1 MRMAKFALTV
11 AFAVVGLVLLANQ
24 RAAANEGIPLE
35 ALAGNYASTCQGT
48 FAICLNPSTFAFADC
63 ATTAGAIIVP
73 LTDLDVGALT
83 RDDQGNACA
92 TGLGVDVS
100 LPVGKNPPSVSPVHP
115 AVAKTLN
122 YDPATGTGDISVSEY
137 SGGKCIGSTFDS
149 AGAKQTTNF
158 VFHFAASNGGKRI
171 DMIVTSGTAFVT
183 DTTGNFI
190 GGFSLSCTNLR
201 Q

>member
-1 MRMAKFALTV
+1 MRIAKFALTI
-11 AFAVVGLVLLANQ
+11 AFAVAGLALLADK
-24 RAAANEGIPLE
+24 RAAADGGIPLE
-35 ALAGNYASTCQGT
+35 DLAGNYASTCQGT

-83 RDDQGNACA
+83 RDEQGNACSIF
-92 TGLGVDVS
+92 LGVDVS

-115 AVAKTLN
+115 ATAKILN

-137 SGGKCIGSTFDS
+137 MGGKCIGSTFDS
-149 AGAKQTTNF
+149 TGAKHIATF
-158 VFHFAASNGGKRI
+158 VFHIAASDGGKRV
-171 DMIVTSGTAFVT
+171 DMIVTSAIAYVT

-190 GGFSLSCTNLR
+190 GGHSLSCANLR

>member
-1 MRMAKFALTV
+1 MRIAKFALTMV
-11 AFAVVGLVLLANQ
+11 FAVVALVLLADQ
-24 RAAANEGIPLE
+24 RAAADEGIPLE

-48 FAICLNPSTFAFADC
+48 LAICLDSKTFAPANC
-63 ATTAGAIIVP
+63 GTGSPVVLP

-92 TGLGVDVS
+92 TGLGVDAD
-100 LPVGKNPPSVSPVHP
+100 LPVDKTPPFVSKVHP
-115 AVAKTLN
+115 SVAKTLN

-137 SGGKCIGSTFDS
+137 SGGKCFGSTFDS
-149 AGAKQTTNF
+149 TGAKQTAAF

-171 DMIVTSGTAFVT
+171 DMIVTSAVAFVT
-183 DTTGNFI
+183 GTTGNFF
-190 GGFSLSCTNLR
+190 GGFSLACTNLR

>member
-1 MRMAKFALTV
+1 MRMAKFALAIVLAV
-11 AFAVVGLVLLANQ
+11 AGLVLLANQ
-24 RAAANEGIPLE
+24 RVAANEGIPLK
-35 ALAGNYASTCQGT
+35 ALAGNYSFTCQGT
-48 FAICLNPSTFAFADC
+48 FAICLDSTTFAPTNC
-63 ATTAGAIIVP
+63 GTGTPIVVP

>member
-1 MRMAKFALTV
+1 MRMAKFALTTV
-11 AFAVVGLVLLANQ
+11 FAVAGLVLLADQ
-24 RAAANEGIPLE
+24 RTAANAGIPLE

-48 FAICLNPSTFAFADC
+48 LAICLNSTTFAPADC
-63 ATTAGAIIVP
+63 GTGSPLVLP
-73 LTDLDVGALT
+73 LTDLDVGSLT
-83 RDDQGNACA
+83 RDDDGNACN
-92 TGLGVDVS
+92 TGLGVDAS

-190 GGFSLSCTNLR
+190 GGF
-201 Q
+201 